1 LKHILE
7 MREKRAKLLKEARE
21 LHQRSVDEKRDM
33 TAEEEAQYN
42 KIMDEIDSLKAKID
56 REERLLKEQQEMEER
71 TDRMVGNGAS
81 GGDDQRSEENRKKE
95 LRELAFRAYLA
106 GGMQNLTPEQQAE
119 MRALSA
125 TVGNQGGYTVP
136 EGFYNQLIEAMKAYG
151 GMRSV
156 ARILNTATGNKLL
169 IPTADNTAQ
178 KGRILGE
185 SQQIQPSDP
194 SFGQTAL
201 DAYKYT
207 SDLILVPIELI
218 QDSAFDIEA
227 WVRQK
232 IAERIF
238 RITNEHFTVG
248 DGIDKPNGIV
258 NAAVVGANAAATN
271 AVTPED
277 LIDLEHSVDPAYRNN
292 ASFMFHDST
301 LKALKKLKDA
311 QGRFLWSPGLTVGA
325 PDTILGYRY
334 TVNQDMPQMD
344 ASAKSIIFGD
354 LASYWIR
361 DVMDVVIVR
370 FNEKYMDYGQVGFT
384 AFSRHDGDFIN
395 AGGNQIVAL
404 QHADS

>member
-1 LKHILE
+1 

-21 LHQRSVDEKRDM
+21 IHQRSVDEKRDM

-42 KIMDEIDSLKAKID
+42 KIMAEIDSLKAKID

-136 EGFYNQLIEAMKAYG
+136 EGFYNQLIEAMEAYG

-258 NAAVVGANAAATN
+258 NAAVVGVTAAATN